1 MEKEEKGGL
10 IGTGGLAEA
19 GTDWLRVLTEVFMMS
34 ATIFWRDRPWGS
46 AGGLAGVVL
55 SGILQQFTFNSDLNI
70 SLTLNML
77 CVNFELWNA

>member
-1 MEKEEKGGL
+1 MENEEKGGL